1 MRVKNKYI
9 IQNIKYLLLDY
20 RFKLIIM
27 FMLCFNF
34 VGAIYF
40 AYNFY
45 YLEGFLQ
52 IFTDPYYVFAFLALI
67 LFNTLNVYSM
77 FEKNTYYIIRFN
89 DRKEYLIQL
98 IKNVLTSNTIIFIIN
113 ILVAFIFLNFF
124 GGKLV
129 IQNYMNYNIP
139 NILYMI
145 FYIARFLILS
155 SIISI
160 INTCLL
166 KLIDSKIIILMNS
179 CCWITFIFYP
189 YSPSLINSIFNM
201 PLMLCDYFRTE
212 LYSNFFMESACSI
225 LYIIVL
231 IVITAIIFNIS
242 KNKMKKIGE

>member
-1 MRVKNKYI
+1 MKSKYI

-34 VGAIYF
+34 IGSIYF
-40 AYNFY
+40 AYNSY

-52 IFTDPYYVFAFLALI
+52 IFNNPYYVTTFMALI
-67 LFNTLNVYSM
+67 LFNTLNTYNM
-77 FEKNTYYIIRFN
+77 FEKNTFYIIRFN
-89 DRKEYLIQL
+89 SKKEYLIQL
-98 IKNVLTSNTIIFIIN
+98 IKNILTSNTIIFIIN

-139 NILYMI
+139 NILYTI
-145 FYIARFLILS
+145 FYMIRFLILS

-166 KLIDSKIIILMNS
+166 KLIDSKFIVLINS
-179 CCWITFIFYP
+179 CFWITFIFYP
-189 YSPSLINSIFNM
+189 DSSMLINSIFDL
-201 PLMLCDYFRTE
+201 PLMLCDYFRIKM
-212 LYSNFFMESACSI
+212 YSNFFMESACSI
-225 LYIIVL
+225 LYTLIL
-231 IVITAIIFNIS
+231 IVVMIIIFIIS
-242 KNKMKKIGE
+242 KNKIKKIGE